1 MIVDHVQTHV
11 SHGMTGPI
19 HARINGLNGLNGQN
33 GQKERNVR
41 NGRKEQSA
49 QSAPK
54 EPSAL
59 SGPTAQTARP
69 SIPVNFQKKPGS
81 CSSASCAKKAWL

>member
-1 MIVDHVQTHV
+1 MIVDHVQTHG

-19 HARINGLNGLNGQN
+19 HARISGQN
-33 GQKERNVR
+33 DRSAR
-41 NGRKEQSA
+41 SGRKEQSA
-49 QSAPK
+49 KNGQKEQSAPK

-59 SGPTAQTARP
+59 NDRNVRTARP

-81 CSSASCAKKAWL
+81 CSSGSCAKKAWL